1 MQLMAKSNVLLLG
14 VGGLGIEIAK
24 NVVLAGVK
32 SLTVQDAK
40 KTTIQDIG
48 TQFFL
53 TEDDASQSRNRAEA
67 SVPRLAELNPYVT
80 VKASTET
87 LTEDSQL
94 DFLCDFQCV
103 VVTEATIGLQLK
115 INSFCRCQQPPIKFV
130 SADVYGVFCWAFSD
144 FGPTFEVV
152 DSTGEEPKQCFV
164 ANITKANPGIVSTL
178 ENRMHHLESGD
189 MVTFKEV
196 KGMTSINGMTC
207 RVEVLTPYTYTVCD
221 TSGANFAPYQGGGI
235 ATQVKFSKTVKFK
248 SLEDQLYCPT
258 YMSPDLGKPDAP
270 GSIHL
275 GLCALHAFLKQHGRL
290 PNVRCDT
297 DAGTLV
303 NIARRLNDTEM
314 LNKVDEVD
322 ETLVRRLAYS
332 CQGCLPPLCAVI
344 GGIVAQEVLKAL
356 TGKFSPLKQWIHLD
370 ATEVMMGVDPPE
382 REDFKPRG
390 TRYDALRICIGEK
403 LCQRLAGL
411 RLFMIGCGAI
421 GCEMLKNYALLGLAS
436 SEKGMIS
443 MTDHDLIEK
452 SNLNRQFLFR
462 PNHIRQPKSTTAA
475 QSTQELNPEISVT
488 KRLLCCLVCPD
499 TESSMY
505 TDAFYE
511 SQDVIV
517 NALDNVEARRY
528 VDSRCVTTQRPLLE
542 SGTMGAKGHVQ
553 VIVPHLTESYAS
565 QSDPPEEEVP
575 YCTLKSFPS
584 QIEHCIQWARD
595 KFESSFSQKPSL
607 HNKFWEINRSPEEVT
622 QKLQQG
628 VPLEGVVQVLK
639 LDQSRPQCWG
649 DCLVLARLKFEKYF
663 NHKAAS
669 LLCAFPLDT
678 KLKDGTP
685 FWQSPKRPPVP
696 IVFDKSNKLHT
707 DFVVAC
713 ARLYADINGITVKP
727 QDLQLKDIAEMLAH
741 IKTPEFRPST
751 KPIETDETVKND
763 QSNKPEETSYD
774 CDEMMMVAERM
785 TELSHTAPAV
795 FQKMSPLSFEKD
807 DDENGHIDFI
817 TAASNLRAA
826 MYGVAEA
833 DRLRTKMIAGRIVP
847 AIATTT
853 ATVSGLVTIELIKV
867 VLKAPLEHYKN
878 CFLNL
883 AIPDMIFSEPGP
895 AVKTTLSNGRT
906 HTLWDHWRIQGRPD
920 FTLKQF
926 IDAVKEKYDMEPAM
940 VVHGVKMVYVP
951 IMPTHK
957 KRLSQTMLKLLKP
970 SPSKEYVDLVVST
983 DTENNED
990 KVMPLIRYFFKD
1002 R

>member
-1 MQLMAKSNVLLLG
+1 MATEIEIDDSLYSRQRYVLGDSAMQLMAKSNVLLMGL
-14 VGGLGIEIAK
+14 GGLGIEIAK
-24 NVVLAGVK
+24 NIVLAGVK
-32 SLTVQDAK
+32 SLTIHDVK
-40 KTTIQDIG
+40 LTSIQDVG

-53 TEDDASQSRNRAEA
+53 TDNDVAQSKNRAKA

-80 VKASTET
+80 VKACTES
-87 LTEDSQL
+87 LDEGSKL
-94 DFLCDFQCV
+94 DFLQDYQCV
-103 VVTEATIGLQLK
+103 VVTEASLDLQLK
-115 INSFCRCQQPPIKFV
+115 VNLFCRSQQPPIKFV
-130 SADVYGVFCWAFSD
+130 CADVYGVFCWAFSD
-144 FGPTFEVV
+144 FGATFEVI
-152 DSTGEEPKQCFV
+152 DATGEEPKQCFISH
-164 ANITKANPGIVSTL
+164 ITKANPGVVSTL

-207 RVEVLTPYTYTVCD
+207 RVEVLTPYTFTVCD
-221 TSGANFAPYQGGGI
+221 TSGADFAPHEGGGI
-235 ATQVKFSKTVKFK
+235 ATQVKLSQTVKFQ
-248 SLEDQLYCPT
+248 SLEEQLIAPSYLN
-258 YMSPDLGKPDAP
+258 PDLGKPDAP
-270 GSIHL
+270 ASIHL
-275 GLCALHAFLKQHGRL
+275 GMCALHSFIKRHSRL

-297 DAGTLV
+297 DASALV
-303 NIARRLNDTEM
+303 QIARQLNDTM
-314 LNKVDEVD
+314 MASKVDEVD
-322 ETLVRRLAYS
+322 ETMLRRLSYS
-332 CQGCLPPLCAVI
+332 SQGCLPPLCAAI

-370 ATEVMMGVDPPE
+370 ATEVMLSEDPPDSKE
-382 REDFKPRG
+382 FLPRG

-403 LCQRLAGL
+403 LCQRLASL

-421 GCEMLKNYALLGLAS
+421 GCEMLKNYALMGVAS
-436 SEKGMIS
+436 SENGLIS

-462 PNHIRQPKSTTAA
+462 PHHIRQPKSTTAA
-475 QSTQELNPEISVT
+475 LSTKELNPELRIDAHQN
-488 KRLLCCLVCPD
+488 RVCPE
-499 TESSMY
+499 TESSLY
-505 TDAFYE
+505 TDAFFE
-511 SQDVIV
+511 SQNVIV

-528 VDSRCVTTQRPLLE
+528 VDSRCVTTQRALLE

-553 VIVPHLTESYAS
+553 VIVPHLTESYGS

-607 HNKFWEINRSPEEVT
+607 HNKFWEINRSPENVT
-622 QKLQQG
+622 EKLEQG

-639 LDQSRPQCWG
+639 LALCRPQCWC
-649 DCLVLARLKFEKYF
+649 DCLVLGRLKFEKYF

-678 KLKDGTP
+678 RLKDGSP

-696 IVFDKSNKLHT
+696 IVFDTSNKLHT

-713 ARLYADINGITVKP
+713 ARLYAEISGITVRP
-727 QDLQLKDIAEMLAH
+727 QDLQLADITEVL
-741 IKTPEFRPST
+741 TRVDVPEFRPSS
-751 KPIETDETVKND
+751 KPIETDESVKND
-763 QSNKPEETSYD
+763 KSNQSEEIDYD
-774 CDEMMMVAERM
+774 CDEMKSIADRINSLRKTV
-785 TELSHTAPAV
+785 PQV
-795 FQKMSPLSFEKD
+795 FQKMAPLSFEKD

-867 VLKAPLEHYKN
+867 VMKAPLEHYKN

-883 AIPDMIFSEPGP
+883 AIPTVIFSEPGP
-895 AVKTTLSNGRT
+895 AEKTTLSKRACKEAANVFDSSEVSESSAECC
-906 HTLWDHWRIQGRPD
+906 LQ
-920 FTLKQF
+920 
-926 IDAVKEKYDMEPAM
+926 AVKRTSKYPL
-940 VVHGVKMVYVP
+940 GVCDTFIVFA
-951 IMPTHK
+951 
-957 KRLSQTMLKLLKP
+957 
-970 SPSKEYVDLVVST
+970 
-983 DTENNED
+983 TENCRLLHE
-990 KVMPLIRYFFKD
+990 L
-1002 R
+1002 